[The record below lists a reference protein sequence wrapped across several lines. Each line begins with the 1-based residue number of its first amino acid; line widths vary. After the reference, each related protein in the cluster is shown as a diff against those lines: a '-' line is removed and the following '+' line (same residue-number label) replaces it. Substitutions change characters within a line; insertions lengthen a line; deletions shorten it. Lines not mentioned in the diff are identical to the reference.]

1 MASLRRAEQVVGS
14 ACSHAQDRCN
24 AVRDIRK
31 RRMSPFPPL
40 RSHDEIEA
48 SLLCLLADEL
58 SRIPGGAVD
67 DEFTCHWM
75 SSHNSCLSSGRG
87 PAGKPS

>member
-1 MASLRRAEQVVGS
+1 MRNAQSPGQRLNLVGI
-14 ACSHAQDRCN
+14 AA
-24 AVRDIRK
+24 
-31 RRMSPFPPL
+31 
-40 RSHDEIEA
+40 SHDEIEA

-58 SRIPGGAVD
+58 SRIAGGAVD

-75 SSHNSCLSSGRG
+75 SSHNSCISSGRG